1 MLPTAIDL
9 ARLMDLRDRRGAATV
24 GRGASAGLPIRFSR
38 RLMLGSM
45 NWDVKPGDFL
55 TFENAG
61 LLRNRVSLKQD
72 HFPANV

>member
-24 GRGASAGLPIRFSR
+24 GEAHERACRSGSADV
-38 RLMLGSM
+38 LMLGSM

-55 TFENAG
+55 TFEKPG
-61 LLRNRVSLKQD
+61 SCGIE
-72 HFPANV
+72 